1 MTLKLTLDLTSC
13 TGCACCM
20 MECPDL
26 FDIDDESGLAVLLE
40 AHPSDDRLDEAE
52 RAVRS
57 CPEGAIVL
65 EQA

>member
-1 MTLKLTLDLTSC
+1 MPLKLTVDLDRC

-26 FDIDDESGLAVLLE
+26 FDIDDATGKAILLE
-40 AHPSDDRLDEAE
+40 PEPSDDQLAQAE

-57 CPEGAIVL
+57 CPESVITLKRG
-65 EQA
+65 